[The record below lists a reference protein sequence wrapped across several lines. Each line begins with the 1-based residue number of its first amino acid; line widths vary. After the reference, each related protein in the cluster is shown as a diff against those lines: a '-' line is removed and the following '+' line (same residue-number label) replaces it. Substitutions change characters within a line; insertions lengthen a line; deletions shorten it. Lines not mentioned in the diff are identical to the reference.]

1 MTEVSALNNIGRFVI
16 PSVVSS
22 HFHIRNGDTVADIG
36 AGTGYFLETLSSLV
50 GQEGK
55 LYAVDVQKNLVEAM
69 GDLART
75 KNLNNVEVI
84 WGDCDEANGSKI
96 PTDVVDVAI
105 LVNTLFQFEK
115 KDDAMQELKRI
126 LRPGGKLFIIDWSES
141 FSGLGPQP
149 EQVITDTVAKDFAA
163 QAGFT
168 FEHDF
173 DAGDHHYGL
182 AFRL

>member
-1 MTEVSALNNIGRFVI
+1 MKEVSALNNIGRFVI

-36 AGTGYFLETLSSLV
+36 AGSGYFLETLSNLV
-50 GQEGK
+50 GPEGK
-55 LYAVDVQKNLVEAM
+55 LYAVDVQRSLVEAM

-96 PTDVVDVAI
+96 PTDVADVAI

-115 KDDAMQELKRI
+115 KDDALEELKRI
-126 LRPGGKLFIIDWSES
+126 LRPGGKLFIIDWLES

-149 EQVITDTVAKDFAA
+149 DQVVTATTAKDLATN
-163 QAGFT
+163 AGFT
-168 FEHDF
+168 FDRDF